1 MKNLRIARVAAVGVA
16 SLLAISLGACG
27 SSNAASGSASST
39 ATKNAN
45 ATTIEVAT
53 GGTPAP
59 FVTQDT
65 SGVDGQNVE
74 LTKAIFD
81 KLPQYK
87 VHFNVV
93 DFGSIFAGMDSGRY
107 QIAANNFTKTPERE
121 QKYIFSDP
129 LYNSSYVA
137 AVPKNSSITKIDSI
151 EDLAGK
157 SIVVCGD
164 GCNIAIGLESYNKQ
178 HPGKQVKLLYS
189 NTDTP
194 DALHQVENGK
204 ADLYLLDQPSYWY
217 VQQKLQ
223 SSTKSVKLGDE
234 AQQVL
239 QKSGYAYLVFP
250 KGQEKLRDDVNKGL
264 KEVIKDGTSKK
275 INVKWFGQ
283 DLTPKQD
290 AQ

>member
-1 MKNLRIARVAAVGVA
+1 
-16 SLLAISLGACG
+16 LALSLGACG

-45 ATTIEVAT
+45 ATTIEAVT

-65 SGVDGQNVE
+65 SGPDGQNIE

-87 VHFNVV
+87 LHFNVS
-93 DFGSIFAGMDSGRY
+93 DFASIFPGLDSGRY
-107 QIAANNFTKTPERE
+107 QIAVNNFTKTPERE

-129 LYNSSYVA
+129 IYNSSYVA
-137 AVPKNSSITKIDSI
+137 AVPKNSSITTINSI
-151 EDLAGK
+151 QDLAGK
-157 SIVVCGD
+157 RIVVCGD
-164 GCNIAIGLESYNKQ
+164 GCNIAVGLETYNKQ
-178 HPGKQVKLLYS
+178 NPDKQVKLVYT
-189 NTDTP
+189 NTSTP
-194 DALHQVENGK
+194 DNLRQVENGK
-204 ADLYLLDQPSYWY
+204 ADLDLLDQPSYWY
-217 VQQKLQ
+217 TQQKLQ

-234 AQQVL
+234 AQSVL

-250 KGQEKLRDDVNKGL
+250 KGQEKLRDAVNKGL